1 MTTPAC
7 QPALGSLPA
16 NAIFLT
22 LMLPDDAAALA
33 AFRGFCDDLPGLVRA
48 VGFRTPEVGLSC
60 VIGIGHDLWQRLG
73 TGAMP
78 AGLHPFAQI
87 AGVHRAQATPG
98 DILLHIRAARPDF
111 CCELARQIM
120 ARLGPWATVV
130 DDTPGFKLFDNRDL
144 PGFVDGP
151 ESPKGEARTAAVPIG
166 AEDSAI
172 AGGSHVVVQKYL
184 RDMAK
189 WQAMTTEAPEH
200 QIGRHKL
207 SEIELPV
214 AQTAG
219 FAHNGLISMAD
230 SDGAAVQIRRDD
242 MAFGSPARG
251 AFGTCFIGS
260 ARESGPTGTMLH
272 NRFVGQPPGNHDRIL
287 DVSRAVTGGLFFVPL
302 PTTLAQVAAGAPQG
316 EA

>member
-7 QPALGSLPA
+7 QPVPGSLTA
-16 NAIFLT
+16 SAIFLT
-22 LMLPDDAAALA
+22 LVLPDDAAALA

-48 VGFRTPEVGLSC
+48 VGFRSPEVGLSC
-60 VIGIGHDLWQRLG
+60 VIGIGHDLWQRLE

-87 AGVHRAQATPG
+87 VGVHRAQATPG

-111 CCELARQIM
+111 CFELARQIM
-120 ARLGPWATVV
+120 ARLGPRATVV
-130 DDTPGFKLFDNRDL
+130 DGAPGFKLFDNRDL

-151 ESPKGEARTAAVPIG
+151 ENPKGEARTAAVLIG

-172 AGGSHVVVQKYL
+172 AGGSHIVVQKYL

-189 WQAMTTEAPEH
+189 CQAMTTEAPEH

-207 SEIELPV
+207 SDVGLPD

-219 FAHNGLISMAD
+219 FAHNGLTSMTD
-230 SDGAAVQIRRDD
+230 SDGDAVQIRRDD
-242 MAFGSPARG
+242 MPFGSPARG
-251 AFGTCFIGS
+251 AFGACFIGS
-260 ARESGPTGTMLH
+260 AREPARTRTILH
-272 NRFVGQPPGNHDRIL
+272 NRFVGPPPGNHDRIL

-302 PTTLAQVAAGAPQG
+302 ATTPAHVAVGAPQG

>member
-7 QPALGSLPA
+7 QPVPGSLTA

-22 LMLPDDAAALA
+22 LVLPDDAAALA

-48 VGFRTPEVGLSC
+48 VGFRSPEVGLSC

-73 TGAMP
+73 TGAIP

-111 CCELARQIM
+111 SFELARQIM

-130 DDTPGFKLFDNRDL
+130 DGAPGFKLFDNREL

-151 ESPKGEARTAAVPIG
+151 ENPKGEARTAAVPIG
-166 AEDSAI
+166 AEDSAL

-189 WQAMTTEAPEH
+189 CQAITTEAPEH
-200 QIGRHKL
+200 QSGRHKL
-207 SEIELPV
+207 SEIELPD

-219 FAHNGLISMAD
+219 FAHSGLTSTTD
-230 SDGAAVQIRRDD
+230 FDRAAPHMRRDN
-242 MAFGSPARG
+242 MPFGSPARG
-251 AFGTCFIGS
+251 AFGTGFIGS
-260 ARESGPTGTMLH
+260 ARESGPTGTMLR

-287 DVSRAVTGGLFFVPL
+287 DVARAATGGLFFVPL
-302 PTTLAQVAAGAPQG
+302 ATTPAQVAAGAPQG